1 MLTDHLDESS
11 CIQKLAD
18 YEGKKFVSIEKV
30 HVKMDETK
38 FAKEFTRLTLPV
50 ARMPTHLVWTGAA
63 VFLHRVPWVSTEI
76 PMLNASE
83 MVTDFTTEMAPH
95 VGILGPGV
103 VRLGRREP
111 KRPKR
116 PLSGLCRGPIPR
128 ASAAVSLPLPGGS

>member
-83 MVTDFTTEMAPH
+83 MVTDFTTEIPSRTWSTSRTD
-95 VGILGPGV
+95 VESLCPPFWPLWG
-103 VRLGRREP
+103 
-111 KRPKR
+111 
-116 PLSGLCRGPIPR
+116 PLSSGPSFLRI
-128 ASAAVSLPLPGGS
+128 AAAVGVGSGG